1 MSLNAPSVDAMEK
14 AFENAEAQLTQAYMD
29 WIGALINAAREP
41 SANMNTIATVA
52 ESRFQET
59 LSQFRATVNSMLE
72 TADNTANSGSV
83 MDRLNQMVETLSQ
96 EKQILARLQSEA
108 GTRVDQADSL
118 NPKIRPSPYVN
129 ILGLERTFRDSTR
142 IGILIASIVFGVL
155 ALATMGFLIY
165 QVVASGESTAAPLI
179 TAVGGALKHITGIG
193 TGARS
198 GAK

>member
-1 MSLNAPSVDAMEK
+1 MSLNAPSVAAMEK

-179 TAVGGALKHITGIG
+179 TAVGGALKHIKGLG
-193 TGARS
+193 G
-198 GAK
+198 GGVK

>member
-1 MSLNAPSVDAMEK
+1 MSLNTQSVDTMEK
-14 AFENAEAQLTQAYMD
+14 SFENAEAQLTQAYMD

-72 TADNTANSGSV
+72 SADNTANSGSV

-118 NPKIRPSPYVN
+118 NPKVRPSPYVN

-142 IGILIASIVFGVL
+142 IGILIAGIVFGVL
-155 ALATMGFLIY
+155 ALAAMGFLIY

-179 TAVGGALKHITGIG
+179 TAAGGALKHIKGLG
-193 TGARS
+193 G
-198 GAK
+198 GGGVK

>member
-118 NPKIRPSPYVN
+118 NPKVRPSPYVN

-142 IGILIASIVFGVL
+142 IGILIAGIVFGVL
-155 ALATMGFLIY
+155 ALAAMGFLIY

-179 TAVGGALKHITGIG
+179 TAVGGALKHIKGLG
-193 TGARS
+193 LS
-198 GAK
+198 GGGGVK

>member
-1 MSLNAPSVDAMEK
+1 MSLNTQSVDTMEK
-14 AFENAEAQLTQAYMD
+14 SFENAEAQLTQAYMD

-72 TADNTANSGSV
+72 SADNTANSGSV

-118 NPKIRPSPYVN
+118 NPKVRPSPYVN

-142 IGILIASIVFGVL
+142 IGILIAGIVFGVL
-155 ALATMGFLIY
+155 ALAAMGFLIY

-179 TAVGGALKHITGIG
+179 TAVGGALKHMTGIG
-193 TGARS
+193 TGTRS
-198 GAK
+198 GVK